1 MRTLGLRTQIWNNA
15 LKSIL
20 LLAGFPVLLLLL
32 TYGFAVLASA
42 LDGQEVIPGLIDAAH
57 RLPQYVPVAI
67 VTALVWFA
75 IAYLINTRLV
85 RTMTGAR
92 PVTREQEPRLYNLME
107 NLCVSRGL
115 GMPRLCV
122 IETDALNAFAA
133 GVSRPQY
140 MVAVTRGLIDTL
152 DDAELEAVL
161 GHELSHIR
169 NGDARLMMVA
179 AVFVGIISLVTDQF
193 GRLFRGVNVPLGRGS
208 SSGSGSGSGSGD
220 SRGKGGGGAV
230 IILILIAVACFLLAR
245 LLAVVIRMALSRRR
259 EFMADAGS
267 VELTRNPDAM
277 ISALRKIEGRSTIAD
292 APADLKPM
300 YIDLGHSPGFFGGLF
315 ATHPPIADRVAAL
328 VDYAGGQDH
337 GGVPQPVAGPWGQRQ
352 R

>member
-42 LDGQEVIPGLIDAAH
+42 LDGQEVIPGLIAAAH

-92 PVTREQEPRLYNLME
+92 PVTRDQEPRLYNLME
-107 NLCVSRGL
+107 NLCISRGL
-115 GMPRLCV
+115 TMPRLCV

-179 AVFVGIISLVTDQF
+179 AVFVGIISLVTEQF
-193 GRLFRGVNVPLGRGS
+193 GRLFRGVNLSAGRGS
-208 SSGSGSGSGSGD
+208 SSSGSGSGD

-259 EFMADAGS
+259 EFMADAGA

-277 ISALRKIEGRSTIAD
+277 IGALRKIEGRSTIAD

-328 VDYAGGQDH
+328 IDYAGGQDPAR
-337 GGVPQPVAGPWGQRQ
+337 VPQPVAGPWGQRQ

>member
-20 LLAGFPVLLLLL
+20 LLAGFPVLLLLIV
-32 TYGFAVLASA
+32 YGVAVLGVAFE
-42 LDGQEVIPGLIDAAH
+42 DRDVIPGLIEAAR
-57 RLPQYVPVAI
+57 RLPSYIPVA
-67 VTALVWFA
+67 VVAALIWFA
-75 IAYLINTRLV
+75 IAYLVNTRMV
-85 RTMTGAR
+85 RMMTGAK
-92 PVTREQEPRLYNLME
+92 PVTRAQEPRLHNLLE

-115 GMPRLCV
+115 GVPKLCV
-122 IETDALNAFAA
+122 IETEALNAFAA

-179 AVFVGIISLVTDQF
+179 AIFVGIISLITDQG
-193 GRLFRGVNVPLGRGS
+193 GRLLRVFDGVRLGRGS
-208 SSGSGSGSGSGD
+208 SAGDSKGKGSG
-220 SRGKGGGGAV
+220 GAT
-230 IILILIAVACFLLAR
+230 IILILIAVACFVIAR
-245 LLAVVIRMALSRRR
+245 LLAIAIRMALSRRR

-277 ISALRKIEGRSTIAD
+277 ISALRKIDGRSAIPD
-292 APADLKPM
+292 APSQLQPM
-300 YIDLGHSPGFFGGLF
+300 YIDLGGKSGVFGLF
-315 ATHPPIADRVAAL
+315 STHPPIAERVAAL
-328 VDYAGGQDH
+328 VDYAGGRDL
-337 GGVPQPVAGPWGQRQ
+337 QPTAGP
-352 R
+352 